1 MEPALLI
8 RTSAWLLAAAAA
20 AGVSMAA
27 LRYAMG
33 RPAPPMIS
41 KLHGFLATAGLAL
54 LVYGWATMPLSKIA
68 ATATALLLLAATGG
82 LTTSQAW
89 RWKRAPSVEVLLFGH
104 MSLR

>member
-1 MEPALLI
+1 
-8 RTSAWLLAAAAA
+8 
-20 AGVSMAA
+20 
-27 LRYAMG
+27 
-33 RPAPPMIS
+33 MIS

-104 MSLR
+104 MSLAVMGYILLIVASIAAA